1 MQDMRIGYWR
11 TLIRRL
17 RAKVAG
23 GENTFVHAD
32 GVFSIATVSA
42 SLEAALDMG
51 GELRLADD
59 VDGNFLLL
67 DVGTAR
73 VTIVYPGDRRLQVGE
88 DLIKFVNALRSL
100 APVGLA
106 LGPVVDEKHV
116 LHNAR
121 RGVLDDF

>member
-1 MQDMRIGYWR
+1 MRIGYWR

-42 SLEAALDMG
+42 SLEVALEEC

-59 VDGNFLLL
+59 LLGNFLLL
-67 DVGTAR
+67 DVSTAR
-73 VTIVYPGDRRLQVGE
+73 VMIVYPGDRRLQVSE
-88 DLIKFVNALRSL
+88 DLVKFVSALQSL
-100 APVGLA
+100 APPGLE
-106 LGPVVDEKHV
+106 LGPIVEDRIASR
-116 LHNAR
+116 NAR

>member
-1 MQDMRIGYWR
+1 MRIGYWR

-17 RAKVAG
+17 RAKVAS

-42 SLEAALDMG
+42 SLEVALDKG

-59 VDGNFLLL
+59 VQGNFLLL
-67 DVGTAR
+67 DVSTAR
-73 VTIVYPGDRRLQVGE
+73 VMIVYEGDRRLQVSE
-88 DLIKFVNALRSL
+88 DLVKFVNALRSL
-100 APVGLA
+100 SPPGME
-106 LGPVVDEKHV
+106 LGPVVEEKIV
-116 LHNAR
+116 VRNSR